1 MHKETIKFYNN
12 EIMRNEIRGIL
23 ESEIDKLSIEYSK
36 VGKDGSGLQGA
47 YLALDSAFLKMKK
60 IAK

>member
-1 MHKETIKFYNN
+1 
-12 EIMRNEIRGIL
+12 MRNEIRGIL
-23 ESEIDKLSIEYSK
+23 ESEIDNLSIEYSK